1 MDIAALESLGFEIAF
16 GTYFIASILF
26 FLYFSTKKRRLAEMG
41 FTLVAFGFAFQTLAL
56 ATRWFYAGH
65 PPWVNTYEVMSFF
78 AWTVVGAYLILNIRS
93 DYRGVGVLVAPL
105 AFVVLGFASLQPTN
119 PTPLIPALQSVWLLI
134 HVPIVILSYCA
145 FFIAF
150 VASVLYLFK
159 DKQLTETRQTG
170 GPHNQRDG
178 SGSANGERTVSP
190 EPTGLLAKF
199 SLDQLDDLAYRSVAV
214 GFPLLTVGIITG
226 AIWAETAW
234 GSYWSWDPKE
244 TWSLITWFVF
254 LIYLHA
260 KTQNWS
266 TSLAAYIA
274 AFGFISVVCTF
285 LGVGY
290 VLPFLETYLSVN
302 TGLHGYTGGG
312 AIAGTVLFCGIL
324 GAVLLLL
331 FATRKKP
338 PSASHA
344 PPAEVSAE
352 AAPVR

>member
-1 MDIAALESLGFEIAF
+1 MDIAALERLGFEIAL
-16 GTYFIASILF
+16 GAYLISSIIFI
-26 FLYFSTKKRRLAEMG
+26 LYFSTKKRRLAEMG
-41 FTLVAFGFAFQTLAL
+41 FTLVGFGFAFQTLAL

-78 AWTVVGAYLILNIRS
+78 AWAVVGAYLTLNVRS
-93 DYRGVGVLVAPL
+93 DYKGVGTLVAPL
-105 AFVVLGFASLQPTN
+105 AFATLGFASLQPAN

-134 HVPIVILSYCA
+134 HVPIAILSYCA

-159 DKQLTETRQTG
+159 DKQLSEGRLVEG
-170 GPHNQRDG
+170 SHRPRD
-178 SGSANGERTVSP
+178 SSANAARAVSL
-190 EPTGLLAKF
+190 ETIGVLDKF

-214 GFPLLTVGIITG
+214 GFPLLTIGIITG
-226 AIWAETAW
+226 AIWAEAAW

-244 TWSLITWFVF
+244 TWSLITWLVF

-266 TSLAAYIA
+266 SSLAAYIA
-274 AFGFISVVCTF
+274 AFGFISVICTF

-290 VLPFLETYLSVN
+290 VLPFLENYVSVS
-302 TGLHGYTGGG
+302 TGLHGYLGSGVV
-312 AIAGTVLFCGIL
+312 AGTVFFCGIL
-324 GAVLLLL
+324 GFVLLLL

-338 PSASHA
+338 PSASEA
-344 PPAEVSAE
+344 PPAEARTE